1 MTLRLCGPPQL
12 PTVGGAV
19 RSGRYDGYCVPR
31 HGHVGTAYAPVAS
44 RRDPSLDAPQK
55 GEVKEAVEYRGY
67 RYIDRIVKR
76 WPNNIIEQMPETA
89 AL

>member
-1 MTLRLCGPPQL
+1 
-12 PTVGGAV
+12 
-19 RSGRYDGYCVPR
+19 
-31 HGHVGTAYAPVAS
+31 
-44 RRDPSLDAPQK
+44 
-55 GEVKEAVEYRGY
+55 VKEAVEYRGY